1 MTTYLKHIFALVAAL
16 VFAGCDLLG
25 DLDFLPGKPDGG
37 DDAPTEEAF
46 RSVRGDFD
54 GFDELVYNDDT
65 IICYRESDA
74 GLPEAMFIF
83 TNDGGEEVAEM
94 VYFDGDGIPVYFNVN
109 GESIYVENIR
119 GELCDLVILSD
130 DGTFSTIPDVATG
143 FDIANYWS
151 EHPATRAD
159 GSNVAN
165 GVNMANRVLGARY
178 FAQGSFGMGLS
189 AYSMLLGCAMLVP
202 GCNVVVGAT
211 LMIGSAVGF
220 VASSMQIA
228 RATDLLVSDGSHTD
242 GAYIA
247 TAEVLGI
254 ISNVI
259 GTPVVAA
266 ANTLIDSGFNAV
278 YDELDRR
285 AQELER
291 LKQSRSVQSLTL
303 TTGSADVDY
312 CNRSAR
318 LTGSLSSTLSSDDRV
333 GILLSEDPS
342 GLHVV
347 DCYDTGASAGEFEFE
362 FSDLERC
369 KSYFYRSYYVSES
382 EQRNYVSKCREFYVP
397 GVKTAGYTQLSEG
410 RYEVILEAML
420 GDKLESADV
429 GICYSSD
436 NSEPTI
442 EDDYTDPCEV
452 SRTDSYT
459 FTIECEELPCYY
471 RAFMIVDEG
480 IIYGATRNIYA
491 DDRDILVKFY
501 EDTSGDNWKYNTNW
515 CSDLPLRDWYGV
527 ETNDEG
533 RVVELHL
540 SNNNLTGGGSL
551 SGLDALECL
560 YCWENQLTT
569 LDVSGCTA
577 LEELYCFD
585 NQLTRLD
592 VSGCTSL
599 EGLLCAINQLTML
612 DVSGCTA
619 LESLSC
625 GSNQLTTLDVSGCAA
640 LWTLDCGS
648 NQLTTLDVSGLTALE
663 ELYCYHNQLTTL
675 DVSGYTSLGS
685 LECPNNQLTTL
696 DVSGC
701 TALDI
706 LSCEENQLTT
716 LDVSG
721 CTALRELDCYNNQL
735 TTLDVSDYT
744 ALWTLSCRSNKITRE
759 ISGIFAELYYF
770 SYDQRYTN
778 YWRDNDG
785 NLHWTDH
792 GVGWWWPGEPH
803 SGPHD

>member
-347 DCYDTGASAGEFEFE
+347 DCYDTGASAGE
-362 FSDLERC
+362 
-369 KSYFYRSYYVSES
+369 
-382 EQRNYVSKCREFYVP
+382 
-397 GVKTAGYTQLSEG
+397 
-410 RYEVILEAML
+410 
-420 GDKLESADV
+420 
-429 GICYSSD
+429 
-436 NSEPTI
+436 
-442 EDDYTDPCEV
+442 
-452 SRTDSYT
+452 
-459 FTIECEELPCYY
+459 
-471 RAFMIVDEG
+471 
-480 IIYGATRNIYA
+480 
-491 DDRDILVKFY
+491 
-501 EDTSGDNWKYNTNW
+501 
-515 CSDLPLRDWYGV
+515 
-527 ETNDEG
+527 
-533 RVVELHL
+533 
-540 SNNNLTGGGSL
+540 
-551 SGLDALECL
+551 
-560 YCWENQLTT
+560 
-569 LDVSGCTA
+569 
-577 LEELYCFD
+577 
-585 NQLTRLD
+585 
-592 VSGCTSL
+592 
-599 EGLLCAINQLTML
+599 
-612 DVSGCTA
+612 
-619 LESLSC
+619 
-625 GSNQLTTLDVSGCAA
+625 
-640 LWTLDCGS
+640 
-648 NQLTTLDVSGLTALE
+648 
-663 ELYCYHNQLTTL
+663 
-675 DVSGYTSLGS
+675 
-685 LECPNNQLTTL
+685 
-696 DVSGC
+696 
-701 TALDI
+701 
-706 LSCEENQLTT
+706 
-716 LDVSG
+716 
-721 CTALRELDCYNNQL
+721 
-735 TTLDVSDYT
+735 
-744 ALWTLSCRSNKITRE
+744 
-759 ISGIFAELYYF
+759 
-770 SYDQRYTN
+770 
-778 YWRDNDG
+778 
-785 NLHWTDH
+785 
-792 GVGWWWPGEPH
+792 
-803 SGPHD
+803 

>member
-25 DLDFLPGKPDGG
+25 DLDFLPSKPDGG
-37 DDAPTEEAF
+37 DDAPAEEAF

-65 IICYRESDA
+65 LICYRESDA

-94 VYFDGDGIPVYFNVN
+94 VYFDGDGVPVYFNVN

-202 GCNVVVGAT
+202 GCNVVIGAT

-247 TAEVLGI
+247 TSEVLGI
-254 ISNVI
+254 ISNVV
-259 GTPVVAA
+259 GTPAVAA
-266 ANTLIDSGFNAV
+266 AKILIDRGFGAV
-278 YDELDRR
+278 YDELNRR
-285 AQELER
+285 SQEQER

-318 LTGSLSSTLSSDDRV
+318 LTGSLSSAMSSDDRV

-347 DCYDTGASAGEFEFE
+347 SCYDTGASAGEFEFE

-382 EQRNYVSKCREFYVP
+382 EQRSYVSKCREFYVP

-420 GDKLESADV
+420 GDKLASADV

-452 SRTDSYT
+452 SRSDSYT
-459 FTIECEELPCYY
+459 FTIECKELPCYY
-471 RAFMIVDEG
+471 RAFMIVEEG
-480 IIYGATRNIYA
+480 IIYGTTRTIYA

-501 EDTSGDNWKYNTNW
+501 EDTGGDNWKYNTNW
-515 CSDLPLRDWYGV
+515 CSDLPLSEWYGV
-527 ETNDEG
+527 KTNNEG
-533 RVVELHL
+533 RVVGLWLNE
-540 SNNNLTGGGSL
+540 NNLTGGGSL
-551 SGLDALECL
+551 SGLDALEVLCCYNNQLTTLDVLGCTSLVEL
-560 YCWENQLTT
+560 YCYSNQLTTLDVSGYTALRHLDCGDNQLTTLDFSGCTALEWLECYNNRLTT

-577 LEELYCFD
+577 LK
-585 NQLTRLD
+585 RLD
-592 VSGCTSL
+592 
-599 EGLLCAINQLTML
+599 
-612 DVSGCTA
+612 
-619 LESLSC
+619 
-625 GSNQLTTLDVSGCAA
+625 
-640 LWTLDCGS
+640 
-648 NQLTTLDVSGLTALE
+648 
-663 ELYCYHNQLTTL
+663 
-675 DVSGYTSLGS
+675 
-685 LECPNNQLTTL
+685 
-696 DVSGC
+696 
-701 TALDI
+701 
-706 LSCEENQLTT
+706 
-716 LDVSG
+716 
-721 CTALRELDCYNNQL
+721 
-735 TTLDVSDYT
+735 
-744 ALWTLSCRSNKITRE
+744 CRSNRLTRE
-759 ISGIFAELYYF
+759 ISGIFAELDSF
-770 SYDQRYTN
+770 SYDHRYTD
-778 YWRDNDG
+778 YWLDYDDNWY
-785 NLHWTDH
+785 WTDN

-803 SGPHD
+803 SGPHY

>member
-37 DDAPTEEAF
+37 DDALAEEAF

-65 IICYRESDA
+65 LICYRESDA

-189 AYSMLLGCAMLVP
+189 AYGMLFGCAMLVP
-202 GCNVVVGAT
+202 GGNVVVGAT

-247 TAEVLGI
+247 TSEVLGI
-254 ISNVI
+254 ISNVV
-259 GTPVVAA
+259 GTPAVAA

-278 YDELDRR
+278 YDELNRR
-285 AQELER
+285 SQEQER
-291 LKQSRSVQSLTL
+291 LEQSRSVQSLTL
-303 TTGSADVDY
+303 TTGTADVDY

-318 LTGSLSSTLSSDDRV
+318 LTGSLSSTLSSGDRV
-333 GILLSEDPS
+333 GILISDDPS

-347 DCYDTGASAGEFEFE
+347 ACYDTEASAGEFEFE

-420 GDKLESADV
+420 GDKLASADV

-452 SRTDSYT
+452 SRTDNYT

-471 RAFMIVDEG
+471 RAFMIVEEG
-480 IIYGATRNIYA
+480 IIYGATRSIYA
-491 DDRDILVKFY
+491 DERDILVKFY
-501 EDTSGDNWKYNTNW
+501 EDTGGDNWRRNDNW
-515 CSDLPLRDWYGV
+515 CSDLPLSEWYGV
-527 ETNDEG
+527 TTNDEG
-533 RVVELHL
+533 RVVGLRL

-551 SGLDALECL
+551 SGLDALEGL
-560 YCWENQLTT
+560 YCYHNQLATLDVSGCTSLVWLYCFYNNQLTTLDVSGCTSLVELECHNNQLITLDVSGCTSLDVLRCYNNQLTRLDVTGCTALDYLYCSDNQLTT

-577 LEELYCFD
+577 LGGLYC
-585 NQLTRLD
+585 
-592 VSGCTSL
+592 
-599 EGLLCAINQLTML
+599 E
-612 DVSGCTA
+612 
-619 LESLSC
+619 
-625 GSNQLTTLDVSGCAA
+625 
-640 LWTLDCGS
+640 
-648 NQLTTLDVSGLTALE
+648 
-663 ELYCYHNQLTTL
+663 Y
-675 DVSGYTSLGS
+675 
-685 LECPNNQLTTL
+685 NQLTTL

-701 TALDI
+701 TALW
-706 LSCEENQLTT
+706 T
-716 LDVSG
+716 LD
-721 CTALRELDCYNNQL
+721 
-735 TTLDVSDYT
+735 
-744 ALWTLSCRSNKITRE
+744 CRSNKITRE

-770 SYDQRYTN
+770 YYDSRYTD
-778 YWRDNDG
+778 YGYDKDG

-792 GVGWWWPGEPH
+792 GVGWWYPGEPH
-803 SGPHD
+803 SGPYEW